1 MADEYLWNREGE
13 PDAEIARLEQVLRP
27 LRYEPKAFGF
37 AGTARPRTRRHSGW
51 ALPAAAAAMAILALG
66 VGWRIWIARAPAESA
81 WRISWNGAAP
91 QRVRNGQFI
100 ITGEHSAAK
109 LESDFVGQVELGPES
124 RLRVVESTRT
134 RQRLLL
140 ENGDLHAFIWAPPRE
155 FVVDTPSATTVDLG
169 CAYTLHVAADGAGL
183 LTVQAGWVAFEW
195 DGMETFIPAG
205 AACTTRA
212 GRGPGTPHFTDAPPA
227 LESELARFD
236 ADSDRAALDAVLSA
250 ARPRDALTL
259 WHLLGRTRAEERGE
273 VFDRLSALL
282 QLPPS
287 VTREKIL
294 AGDAGAMDAAWNAL
308 GFGNTQWWRGW
319 KRNW

>member
-13 PDAEIARLEQVLRP
+13 HDAEVARLEQVLRP
-27 LRYEPKAFGF
+27 LRYEPTPFRF
-37 AGTARPRTRRHSGW
+37 PRTAQPRRRSSW
-51 ALPAAAAAMAILALG
+51 VMPAAAAAIAIVALATG
-66 VGWRIWIARAPAESA
+66 ARVWIARAPAESA
-81 WRISWNGAAP
+81 WSISWNGASP

-100 ITGEHSAAK
+100 VTGKHSAAK
-109 LESDFVGQVELGPES
+109 LESDFVGEVELGPES
-124 RLRVVESTRT
+124 RLRVVESSRN

-140 ENGDLHAFIWAPPRE
+140 QNGDMHAFIWAPPRE

-183 LTVQAGWVAFEW
+183 LTVQTGWVAFEW
-195 DGMETFIPAG
+195 RGIETFIPSG

-212 GRGPGTPHFTDAPPA
+212 GRGPGTPYFIDAPPA
-227 LESELARFD
+227 LQSALARFD
-236 ADSDRAALDAVLSA
+236 ADGNPAALEVVLNS

-259 WHLLGRTRAEERGE
+259 WHLLGRTPAEQRGQ
-273 VFDRLSALL
+273 VFDRFSSLL
-282 QLPPS
+282 RLPPS

-294 AGDAGAMDAAWNAL
+294 AGRTSAMDAAWNAL
-308 GFGNTQWWRGW
+308 GFGNTDWWRGW